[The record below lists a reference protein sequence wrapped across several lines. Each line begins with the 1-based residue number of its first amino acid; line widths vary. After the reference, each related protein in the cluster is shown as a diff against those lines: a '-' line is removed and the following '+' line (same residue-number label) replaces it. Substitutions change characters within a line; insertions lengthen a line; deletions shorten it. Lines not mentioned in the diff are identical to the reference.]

1 MGSVNSKASLK
12 MRPLW
17 TSLALLLASL
27 LHVEGYTCPS
37 GKSKEMI
44 TLAVGES
51 VDFSTQETDTYGK
64 NVKCVVKFKRGKRS
78 KCKLNFSCSAFTL
91 TAKNSNCNKGSDF
104 VKIGKEKFCEDN
116 SPDVT
121 VTGRTLNVL
130 FRSNKRSKGGEGA
143 ECTATCIDNEEV
155 STTTPAAS
163 TAPPTTTPSPATT
176 AAPTTGSTGGSN
188 TGSKGYTQA
197 WLRGP
202 GDFVAHVH
210 EGLELADAS
219 GFIAVGETSDESNF
233 GAILVTRVD
242 TEGNKVW
249 SQKIGTQLSAAH
261 TVVESGSNVIVG
273 GGLYKASTGKMQ
285 ATLMALDSAT
295 GSTVWTTSLDH
306 SGYGAIRGVI
316 LDAGSL
322 VCTGYVDNNEGGFL
336 FIADG
341 DNAKAMAWKFD
352 LSGNLQTTTPLGVDG
367 MQQGAKIRADP
378 VNGGYAIAGSVWMSD
393 QQGIVVKLN
402 SDLSVA
408 WSQDYGLN
416 TGADQIFDLVVDS
429 EGNYLLGGHTTAG
442 VTNWDYLAI
451 KVDGAT
457 KQQLWRKTFGQPRG
471 FDARYIHDEMW
482 GVSMDQEGNYLLLGG
497 SGDEYTYSATSGG
510 WASDIWVSYLVVV
523 GKDGD
528 KLYEGIYGNQA
539 GNEAGE
545 YLTVTSTG
553 DIIIYTDSDT
563 TPGFGF
569 LKITKNA

>member
-1 MGSVNSKASLK
+1 MG
-12 MRPLW
+12 
-17 TSLALLLASL
+17 LLLQSSCRMVLLQLSVLLMLAST
-27 LHVEGYTCPS
+27 HSHPHKRQAEDMDHGDMNMAGEEECCDQ
-37 GKSKEMI
+37 KM
-44 TLAVGES
+44 VGEDRYFNIGYDHNGMTFDLNCLS
-51 VDFSTQETDTYGK
+51 PCIFEKEDQPGSKYCFAAGDMKVECEDDMDYTPTNRPRPTGEMTEGPDGETDGMTDDGM
-64 NVKCVVKFKRGKRS
+64 
-78 KCKLNFSCSAFTL
+78 T
-91 TAKNSNCNKGSDF
+91 
-104 VKIGKEKFCEDN
+104 EDPN
-116 SPDVT
+116 G
-121 VTGRTLNVL
+121 VTGGT
-130 FRSNKRSKGGEGA
+130 
-143 ECTATCIDNEEV
+143 
-155 STTTPAAS
+155 
-163 TAPPTTTPSPATT
+163 
-176 AAPTTGSTGGSN
+176 TGGSN

-202 GDFVAHVH
+202 GDYVAHAH
-210 EGLELADAS
+210 EGLELVDAS
-219 GFIAVGETSDESNF
+219 GFVAVGETSDENNY

-249 SQKIGTQLSAAH
+249 SKTFGTQLSAAH
-261 TVVESGSNVIVG
+261 TVVEVGSNVIVG
-273 GGLYKASTGKMQ
+273 GGLYKTSTGKMQ

-295 GSTVWTTSLDH
+295 GSTVWTTSLEH
-306 SGYGAIRGVI
+306 SGHGAIRGVV
-316 LDAGSL
+316 LDGASL
-322 VCTGYVDNNEGGFL
+322 VTTGFVGNNEGGFL

-352 LSGNLQTTTPLGVDG
+352 LSGNLLTTTALGVDG

-378 VNGGYAIAGSVWMSD
+378 VNGGYVIAGSVWMDD
-393 QQGIVVKLN
+393 QQGIVVKMN
-402 SDLSVA
+402 NDLSVA

-429 EGNYLLGGHTTAG
+429 DGNYLLGGHTTAG

-457 KQQLWRKTFGQPRG
+457 KQRLWRRTFGQPRG

-482 GVSMDQEGNYLLLGG
+482 GVAMDAEGNYLLLGG
-497 SGDEYTYSATSGG
+497 SGDEYPHSAESGG

-528 KLYEGIYGNQA
+528 KLFEGIYGDQA

-553 DIIIYTDSDT
+553 DIMIYTDSDT